1 MNNAALTEVSTIE
14 KKSAP
19 PPEHS
24 ITPRN
29 VNFNF
34 SDATPRFWFGGDVFK
49 THFYNAFFTT
59 FPPGENFFVR
69 SVLHYRNQID
79 DEKLQQDISD
89 FASQEGIHANAHD
102 IHLDILDRQGYTS
115 LKRENKLVDAL
126 LKRMNRKYPKMA
138 LANTV
143 ALEHFTALLAHQ
155 SFTKRE
161 LFVDPAHEDFQPLFL
176 WHGAEEIEHKSVAF
190 DVYQAVDGSYWRRV
204 TAMLLATLSMVIMI
218 PVRMT
223 PLLYRDGVL
232 FKFKTWR
239 TGFSF
244 LFGKQGKFVMPWRHY
259 LQFYRRDFHPWDVQ
273 DLDLITEFQQQWKD
287 GSFLSKTNT
296 TTA

>member
-1 MNNAALTEVSTIE
+1 M
-14 KKSAP
+14 
-19 PPEHS
+19 
-24 ITPRN
+24 
-29 VNFNF
+29 
-34 SDATPRFWFGGDVFK
+34 
-49 THFYNAFFTT
+49 
-59 FPPGENFFVR
+59 
-69 SVLHYRNQID
+69 
-79 DEKLQQDISD
+79 
-89 FASQEGIHANAHD
+89 
-102 IHLDILDRQGYTS
+102 
-115 LKRENKLVDAL
+115 KR
-126 LKRMNRKYPKMA
+126 R
-138 LANTV
+138 T
-143 ALEHFTALLAHQ
+143 
-155 SFTKRE
+155 FTKRE